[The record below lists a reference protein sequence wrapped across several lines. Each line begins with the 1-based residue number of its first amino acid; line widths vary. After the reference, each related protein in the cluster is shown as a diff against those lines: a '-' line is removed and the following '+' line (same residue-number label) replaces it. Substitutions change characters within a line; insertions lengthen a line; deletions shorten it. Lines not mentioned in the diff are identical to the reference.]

1 MARYSL
7 LPSVAWSYKKDKPE
21 DLYDEGRGWGATIV
35 NELELRDQQV
45 DATPAT
51 NIYAV
56 VTVTEIGRP
65 QVGDVAY
72 SASSGQ
78 YLGYVSSGSTVE
90 WQVLNGGSGAGYF
103 LGSGAATGDTTNGL
117 NDIFRVNTVSLANNT
132 TIATGTNASCV
143 GPLTIASSIT
153 LTLDGTLVII

>member
-7 LPSVAWSYKKDKPE
+7 LPSVAWRYKKQNPE
-21 DLYDEGRGWGATIV
+21 DLYDEVRGWGATIV

-45 DATPAT
+45 DATPST

-65 QVGDVAY
+65 KSGDIAY

-78 YLGYVSSGSTVE
+78 YLGYVSSGATAE

-103 LGSGAATGDTTNGL
+103 LGSGAATGDTTDGL
-117 NDIFRVNTVSLANNT
+117 NDIFRVNTVSLANDT
-132 TIATGTNASCV
+132 TIASSTNASCV
-143 GPLTIASSIT
+143 GPLSVASSIT
-153 LTLDGTLVII
+153 LTVNGTLVII